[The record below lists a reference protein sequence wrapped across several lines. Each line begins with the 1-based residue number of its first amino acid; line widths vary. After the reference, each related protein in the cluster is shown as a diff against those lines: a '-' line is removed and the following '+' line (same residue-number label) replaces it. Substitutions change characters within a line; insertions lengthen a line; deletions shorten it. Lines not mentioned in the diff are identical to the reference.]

1 MHIILYLSLVP
12 GTLFQITLAIQDNVA
27 LISTTANRS
36 IPCINLKE
44 MYLIKVTKKKY
55 EKKWT

>member
-12 GTLFQITLAIQDNVA
+12 GTLFQITLAILDNVA

-36 IPCINLKE
+36 IPCINF
-44 MYLIKVTKKKY
+44 
-55 EKKWT
+55 